1 MKHGVRTPIQIPIKI
16 MTSALDSATPIIRLP
31 KRKQYFGDQTT
42 FSCYDLDLLIFNA
55 CNTSGVMR
63 SNSVGLPNLSE
74 I

>member
-42 FSCYDLDLLIFNA
+42 FSCYDLDLWPLD
-55 CNTSGVMR
+55 
-63 SNSVGLPNLSE
+63 L
-74 I
+74 